1 MQKQIYSLSTLTI
14 FLFTFCF
21 IQAQDQDEL
30 FETLKQKDSLLFS
43 VGFNQCD
50 ASQFENLLS
59 ENVEFYHDQ
68 SGVNKSKTDFVMGIK
83 NGLCKMDYKATR
95 ELVAE
100 SLKVYPMKNQGKL
113 YGAIQTGE
121 HRFYAKYPDKEKVLT
136 STALFSH
143 LWLLEDGEWKLSR
156 VLSYDHH

>member
-1 MQKQIYSLSTLTI
+1 
-14 FLFTFCF
+14 
-21 IQAQDQDEL
+21 
-30 FETLKQKDSLLFS
+30 
-43 VGFNQCD
+43 
-50 ASQFENLLS
+50 
-59 ENVEFYHDQ
+59 
-68 SGVNKSKTDFVMGIK
+68 MGIK